1 MQKHQEVANERARE
15 AVYRKALHVKTARP
29 VQTQGAASFSWT
41 GTDHVRL
48 PQVPAGEIAG
58 RVALIEEH
66 RLVPGGEFYIG
77 SVFFQDDTITVFS
90 WTAPVAATF
99 FAETGHILCGSVAG
113 RRAFDRRDDMIA
125 DFEDTWVRA
134 VPGTRLFAERRLEVK
149 RPAPHRPLPR
159 STWQDSHES
168 PAVESSPD
176 RPTASASNAAPT
188 RDSAAP
194 FGLRATDLLR
204 RRLAAPRT
212 ERLGSVL
219 STLQPEQYH
228 LVSRR
233 GDEDLVIDGHPGTGK
248 TVIAVHRAAYLV
260 SKDYND
266 QADEEARV
274 RKVLVIGPTD
284 EYVDHVVESIVRLT
298 GSSPH
303 VRVISLR
310 RLLAMASGLHDV
322 PEGRAITR
330 IEDGDGYLWQLAG
343 NAVRVLK
350 SRSTLVDRRSA
361 RVHSAYEIL
370 RSNGERGNA
379 VTTKPEWVKYLKSLP
394 AFEAARGMRNHVPLL
409 AAIGWHVE
417 PTRELAAFDHVVV
430 DEAQDIM
437 ASEWALLDAINVTER
452 WTLLGDM
459 HQRRSDAALGSWK
472 LVGDALGILD
482 GAGEAPVTRIRRGF
496 RSTKPIMAFANRLLP
511 KEDRSVESL
520 QEEGSEVTVL
530 RVGEATLHDD
540 AVTRATGLF
549 ERHAP
554 GTVAIIAI
562 ERPLTELALR
572 RQKWQKSPHHAH
584 RWLRGDKSL
593 DLLHPDHARGLEW
606 DAVVVIEPAR
616 FPQNFLRHGLLY
628 TSLTRANRELCVLH
642 SEPLPEMLKGRR

>member
-1 MQKHQEVANERARE
+1 MQKDQQVANERARE
-15 AVYRKALHVKTARP
+15 AVYRRALDQKSSRP
-29 VQTQGAASFSWT
+29 VETQGAASFSWT
-41 GTDHVRL
+41 GTDHVRAL
-48 PQVPAGEIAG
+48 QIPPGEIAG
-58 RVALIEEH
+58 RVALTEEH
-66 RLVPGGEFYIG
+66 RLVPDGEFYIG
-77 SVFFQDDTITVFS
+77 SAFFQDDDITVFN

-99 FAETGHILCGSVAG
+99 FAETGHKLCGSVAG

-125 DFEDTWVRA
+125 DYEDTWVLA
-134 VPGTRLFAERRLEVK
+134 LPGSRLFAERKLEVK
-149 RPAPHRPLPR
+149 QRAPRRPLPS
-159 STWQDSHES
+159 STQPDPPAT
-168 PAVESSPD
+168 PAVESLPEP
-176 RPTASASNAAPT
+176 PTVIASSAAPT
-188 RDSAAP
+188 GDTAAP
-194 FGLRATDLLR
+194 FGLRARDLLR

-266 QADEEARV
+266 HADEEAQV
-274 RKVLVIGPTD
+274 HKVLVIGPTD
-284 EYVDHVVESIVRLT
+284 EYVGHVAESIDRLT

-310 RLLAMASGLHDV
+310 RLLAMASGLHEV
-322 PEGRAITR
+322 PEGRAITK

-343 NAVRVLK
+343 DAVRVLK
-350 SRSTLVDRRSA
+350 SRESLVGRRSA
-361 RVHSAYEIL
+361 RVHAAYEIL
-370 RSNGERGNA
+370 RANGERGHS
-379 VTTKPEWVKYLKSLP
+379 VTTMPEWVRYLGSLP
-394 AFEAARGMRNHVPLL
+394 AFEAARGMRNHAPLL

-417 PTRELAAFDHVVV
+417 PTKHFAAFDHIVV

-437 ASEWALLDAINVTER
+437 ASEWALLDAINLTER

-472 LVGDALGILD
+472 LVSDALGILD
-482 GAGEAPVTRIRRGF
+482 GAGEAPVTKIRRGF

-511 KEDRSVESL
+511 KEERAVESL
-520 QEEGSEVTVL
+520 QQSGAEVVVL
-530 RVGEATLHDD
+530 RVREATLHDD
-540 AVTRATGLF
+540 AVAEATSLA

-562 ERPLTELALR
+562 ERPLTKLALR
-572 RQKWQKSPHHAH
+572 RQNWQKSPHHAH

-606 DAVVVIEPAR
+606 DAVVVVEPAR

-642 SEPLPEMLKGRR
+642 SEPLPDMLKDRR